1 MDIRVQDG
9 AFDGGAELNA
19 FTTRASG
26 AGAGAIV
33 SFSGL
38 VRDVA
43 GGLRAMTI
51 EHYPGMTEKAL
62 EDIAQRVTACC
73 AISSSAFSV
82 MPG

>member
-19 FTTRASG
+19 FTARAS
-26 AGAGAIV
+26 GAGAIV

-38 VRDVA
+38 VRDVTD
-43 GGLRAMTI
+43 GLVAMTI

-62 EDIAQRVTACC
+62 EDIAQQAVTRW